1 MAENQ
6 AKTESAKTKKG
17 DFVEIE
23 FLGRNLLTGEIFD
36 TNNLEEARKI
46 NPKIKETKPLI
57 ACIGQ
62 GFVVKG
68 FDESL
73 EGKEIGKKQK
83 ITLSPENA
91 FGSRNAGLVKMIP
104 MKIFTEQKVYPQAG
118 MTLALD
124 NALVKVVSVSGGR
137 VLVDFNNPLAGKD
150 IEYKFTIKKII
161 TDSKEKVTALQN
173 ILFGQAFEFDL
184 QEDGKNKK
192 IIFKDLKLAQLLD
205 VFRSKFKELLGFD
218 VEIFEKKE
226 GKKEEPKKSDKQEA
240 KK

>member
-1 MAENQ
+1 
-6 AKTESAKTKKG
+6 
-17 DFVEIE
+17 
-23 FLGRNLLTGEIFD
+23 
-36 TNNLEEARKI
+36 
-46 NPKIKETKPLI
+46 
-57 ACIGQ
+57 
-62 GFVVKG
+62 
-68 FDESL
+68 
-73 EGKEIGKKQK
+73 
-83 ITLSPENA
+83 LSSENA
-91 FGSRNAGLVKMIP
+91 FGPRNAGLVKMIP
-104 MKIFTEQKVYPQAG
+104 MKIFIEQKVYPQAG

-150 IEYKFTIKKII
+150 IEYEFAIKKII

-218 VEIFEKKE
+218 VEILEKKE
-226 GKKEEPKKSDKQEA
+226 EKKEEKSEETKKEPKKEE